1 MCGSSPFQEFA
12 GLGFKDMPGSSGICH
27 QRSEISIAEITDGT
41 ASTYLVGEKNVAIAD
56 YSTGLDPGDD
66 QCYLSGDDLD
76 LQRWTAAPPLA
87 DQPDEHHDFAF
98 GSARPSGFN
107 TVYADASVHH
117 LPFDI
122 NPIVH
127 RLRGNRSDGE
137 VIPE

>member
-1 MCGSSPFQEFA
+1 MCGSSPFQGFA
-12 GLGFKDMPGSSGICH
+12 GLGFKDMSGSSGICH

-98 GSARPSGFN
+98 GVFTR
-107 TVYADASVHH
+107 AD
-117 LPFDI
+117 LTWFTLTPQYTTC
-122 NPIVH
+122 
-127 RLRGNRSDGE
+127 RLILTQSFTA
-137 VIPE
+137 